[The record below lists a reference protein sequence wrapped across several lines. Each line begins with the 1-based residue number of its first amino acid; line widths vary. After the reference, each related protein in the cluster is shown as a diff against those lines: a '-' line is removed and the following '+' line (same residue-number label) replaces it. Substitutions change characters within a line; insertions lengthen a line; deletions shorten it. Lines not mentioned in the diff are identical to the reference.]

1 MEPRY
6 GMFVKRQKSGHC
18 DNLFQDL
25 PERTLEKEPSWA
37 LNRISILAH
46 LVCLCGFGI
55 TWKYSL
61 EETQRDL
68 KIQPP
73 LVGFPL
79 AGTESK
85 YRVKKKNKT
94 PQNNQ
99 TKKPLP
105 TKIHPNPSLTIG
117 LYQGVEPLRVFKANT
132 CSCPNFLRH
141 QNNELSKPTLQAM
154 EKRLRKPNVG
164 EKWAHLV
171 NATLVWIALLGQV
184 GQSAQL
190 EPGCCKPIF
199 TSQSTEGLC

>member
-25 PERTLEKEPSWA
+25 PQRTLEKEPSWA
-37 LNRISILAH
+37 LNRISILAQ

-68 KIQPP
+68 KVQPP

-85 YRVKKKNKT
+85 YRVKKK
-94 PQNNQ
+94 
-99 TKKPLP
+99 TKRPKI
-105 TKIHPNPSLTIG
+105 TKQKNPSQQKYTQTLLSLLVSI
-117 LYQGVEPLRVFKANT
+117 R
-132 CSCPNFLRH
+132 
-141 QNNELSKPTLQAM
+141 ELSHWGFSKPTHAHAQISWDTRTMSFPSQHFKLWKKGYENQ
-154 EKRLRKPNVG
+154 KVG

-190 EPGCCKPIF
+190 EPDCCKPIF